1 MPYLR
6 PQSIPT
12 GRETYLVCL
21 PDTAE
26 WRTQLWGAISQL
38 SDTYRWEGASPLT
51 DDEISSV
58 WVEVLNSFRRAG
70 IVLAGIISL
79 FAGSTPPDGWL
90 LCDGSSL
97 ATADY
102 PDLFT
107 AIGYTYG
114 GSGSSFN
121 LPDLR
126 DRFPVGAGSSYSLG
140 STGGS
145 SSVTLSTSEI
155 PSHHHTY
162 GAYTV
167 GVAMSPGELAVCVPY
182 PFTSYTGNEG
192 GGGAHENRPPYFGLN
207 HIICTGELC

>member
-12 GRETYLVCL
+12 GRATYLVCL
-21 PDTAE
+21 PDAAE

-38 SDTYRWEGASPLT
+38 SDMFRWEGTSSLS

-70 IVLAGIISL
+70 IVLAGIVSL

-90 LCDGSSL
+90 MCDGSSL

-102 PDLFT
+102 PDLFA

-126 DRFPVGAGSSYSLG
+126 DRFPVGAGSAYSLG

-145 SSVTLSTSEI
+145 NNVTLSTSEMPSHDHSVHGHLTGLAVEPGEFVVTI
-155 PSHHHTY
+155 PSIIN
-162 GAYTV
+162 G
-167 GVAMSPGELAVCVPY
+167 S
-182 PFTSYTGNEG
+182 TGSTG
-192 GGGAHENRPPYFGLN
+192 GGNSHENRPPYFGLN
-207 HIICTGELC
+207 PIICTGELC